1 MWSIIVIGS
10 LTISLA
16 KIPRASPTITDGSTV
31 VKVTT
36 YISNVLATSWLVSG
50 LPDSEMRKAGRIK
63 AMVDVAP
70 NSARRFSPKA
80 ALTKTPIR
88 AQMSK
93 I

>member
-1 MWSIIVIGS
+1 
-10 LTISLA
+10 LA
-16 KIPRASPTITDGSTV
+16 I
-31 VKVTT
+31 
-36 YISNVLATSWLVSG
+36 SWLVSG
-50 LPDSEMRKAGRIK
+50 IPDGEMRKTGIIK

-70 NSARRFSPKA
+70 SNARGFNPKA